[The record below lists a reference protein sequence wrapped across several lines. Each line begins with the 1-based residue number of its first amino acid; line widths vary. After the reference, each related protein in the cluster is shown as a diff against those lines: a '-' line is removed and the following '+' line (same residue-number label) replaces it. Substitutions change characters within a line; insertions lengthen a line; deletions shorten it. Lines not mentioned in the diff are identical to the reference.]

1 MTEWTVVGVVV
12 TLTGLIAAVVR
23 PMLSLNA
30 SITRLNTLLDSMRQ
44 ELEEFSNRNSRG
56 HDRIWRKLEEQEETL
71 GLHEHR
77 LTVLEE
83 HRP

>member
-56 HDRIWRKLEEQEETL
+56 HDRIWRKLEEQEEAL
-71 GLHEHR
+71 SSQEHR
-77 LTVLEE
+77 ITVLEE
-83 HRP
+83 HRG

>member
-1 MTEWTVVGVVV
+1 MNEWTVVGVVV